1 MSERSISTISDGLAG
16 SLLDTLD
23 DLFFTFDERGRFH
36 QWNRAVVEVT
46 GYDDEEL
53 ASMSPADFFEGE
65 DVRSVTAAVAETFET
80 GRTRVEA
87 AVVTND
93 GERIPYEFRT
103 VRIAEGTD
111 AGPGFCGIGR
121 DITDRRASERE
132 RRVVLDR
139 MTDAFFAVDTE
150 WRLTYANDRAA
161 EVLSAAMTGDVD
173 AGEVEGN
180 ELWKAVPEAVDTV
193 FYDRYHEAMRTQA
206 SVSFREHYG
215 PLDTWFDVRAYPS
228 ETGLSVFFRD
238 VTERQCQAEEIESRE
253 RVLREIYDVI
263 SDVDRSFEEQV
274 GELMEIGRDVLGTGY
289 ATLSRIDGRTYV
301 FEHVRSPGGEI
312 AAGDTVP
319 LSATNCERAV
329 ATERTL
335 VIEDATDDADLA
347 ERAGHTEWG
356 ISCYLGAPV
365 LVDGDVY
372 GTFCFYDEEPR
383 EAPFSDWEVTLV
395 DLMAQWVSYELE
407 RRRTNERLARK
418 NERLEEF
425 ASIVSHDLRNPLN
438 VLQGSLDLVEETGDP
453 EQFAACRR
461 AADRMEGLI
470 DDVLTLARQGETV
483 EDPLRVRLAG
493 IVEEGWASVRTDGAT
508 LRTETDRTVLAD
520 ESRLRRII
528 ENLVRNS
535 VEHSSTGS
543 RTQSGDAV
551 EHGARRAS
559 ARDARGDSVEHSSTG
574 SRNRASPD
582 DAVEHGSGSVTV
594 IVGDLD
600 DGFYVEDDGP
610 GVPAEERERVFDS
623 GYSTSENG
631 TGFGLAIVERI
642 VEAHGWTI
650 DLAES
655 DDGGAR
661 FEIRGVEFAE

>member
-1 MSERSISTISDGLAG
+1 
-16 SLLDTLD
+16 
-23 DLFFTFDERGRFH
+23 
-36 QWNRAVVEVT
+36 
-46 GYDDEEL
+46 
-53 ASMSPADFFEGE
+53 
-65 DVRSVTAAVAETFET
+65 
-80 GRTRVEA
+80 
-87 AVVTND
+87 
-93 GERIPYEFRT
+93 
-103 VRIAEGTD
+103 
-111 AGPGFCGIGR
+111 
-121 DITDRRASERE
+121 
-132 RRVVLDR
+132 
-139 MTDAFFAVDTE
+139 MTDAFFAVDSE
-150 WRLTYANDRAA
+150 WRLTYVNDRAGD
-161 EVLSAAMTGDVD
+161 VLSAAAADD
-173 AGEVEGN
+173 RSPS
-180 ELWKAVPEAVDTV
+180 ELVGTVLWEAVPEAVDTV
-193 FYDRYHEAMRTQA
+193 FYDRYHEAMRTQEPVA
-206 SVSFREHYG
+206 FRERYG
-215 PLDTWFDVRAYPS
+215 PLGVWFDVRAYPS

-238 VTERQCQAEEIESRE
+238 VTDQQRHRERIESRE
-253 RVLREIYDVI
+253 RVLRELYDVI
-263 SDVDRSFEEQV
+263 ADAGRSFDEQV
-274 GELMEIGRDVLGTGY
+274 GALMEIGRDVLGTGY
-289 ATLSRIDGRTYV
+289 ATLSRVEGETYV
-301 FEHVRSPGGEI
+301 FEAARSPDGGI
-312 AAGDTVP
+312 GAGDTVP
-319 LSATNCERAV
+319 LSVTNCERTV
-329 ATERTL
+329 AIERTL
-335 VIEDATDDADLA
+335 VIEDAATDA
-347 ERAGHTEWG
+347 EFAGRPAHAEWG

-365 LVDGDVY
+365 RVDGEVY

-383 EAPFSDWEVTLV
+383 EEPFSDWEVTLV

-438 VLQGSLDLVEETGDP
+438 VLQGSLDLAEETGDP